1 MNRKKGFMMIDMLL
15 SIAVFLYL
23 SIMVIKVI
31 DKNTKIGV
39 SNNRIKNNMRI
50 LNVIREKVLADGE
63 KDYHIMIPEE
73 NLTINKLK
81 SNRITSLSGKKDN
94 KYVEIYKYSGGME
107 ISLYERVEGGYEA
120 VSYTHLD
127 VYKRQ
132 I

>member
-50 LNVIREKVLADGE
+50 LNVIREKVLVDSE

-73 NLTINKLK
+73 NLTINRLT
-81 SNRITSLSGKKDN
+81 SNKVIDLSGKKGD
-94 KYVEIYKYSGGME
+94 KYVEVYKYSEGMD
-107 ISLYERVEGGYEA
+107 ITLYERVEGGYE
-120 VSYTHLD
+120 
-127 VYKRQ
+127 VYKVKN
-132 I
+132 